1 MQHPRRAIQGSRH
14 AFFWNLLLACQ
25 DLLQGRTPSSSR
37 HRCLH
42 FLEKFLENLAANL
55 ALTIFELP
63 MQRLN
68 VKPTNTL
75 KQIQM
80 WKHVLQSISEYFWC
94 FFTFRC
100 IAAYRII
107 LLGGFTFQK
116 YMDTQ
121 EPALRCELQCAHCEL
136 QCSRTSRQYCAGE
149 TCNVWD
155 VKEKSWWEEKRRID
169 QLWSTFTSDG
179 SKGKNYSSFW
189 RKCEVQFLRVCD
201 VGLPLRGVR
210 LCSPGDPD
218 WTEMHAQKRYNR
230 HTQANIHKDT
240 KI

>member
-1 MQHPRRAIQGSRH
+1 MRLYVIDAQHPRRAFQGSRH

-37 HRCLH
+37 LRCLH

-55 ALTIFELP
+55 ALTILELP

-80 WKHVLQSISEYFWC
+80 WKYVLQSISQYFWC

-107 LLGGFTFQK
+107 LLGGFTFQ

-155 VKEKSWWEEKRRID
+155 VKEKSWWEEKRKID
-169 QLWSTFTSDG
+169 QLWSTHFRW
-179 SKGKNYSSFW
+179 K
-189 RKCEVQFLRVCD
+189 
-201 VGLPLRGVR
+201 
-210 LCSPGDPD
+210 
-218 WTEMHAQKRYNR
+218 
-230 HTQANIHKDT
+230 
-240 KI
+240 